1 MSFSQLGKTSSTVKH
16 SCKAQGIGRINFLDT
31 MNNPTYSSNIYCV
44 TLLRHG
50 ESLGNYEGRHQG
62 QADFPLTDRG
72 REQTRALVERWK
84 TEKKTFDL
92 ILSSPLARA
101 KETAEIISSELNI
114 PLVFDPLWMERNNG
128 LMAGLSP
135 EEVHETLPQ
144 PDFIYPYMPI
154 GQTGESQ
161 WELFLRAGIAVQSL
175 FKHPPGNYLVVSHGG
190 LLNMFFYAVLG
201 ISPQPNFHGPR
212 FRFNNTA
219 FATINYNPSSHRW
232 YILGVNDRQHWTS
245 GEA

>member
-1 MSFSQLGKTSSTVKH
+1 MRNDPQVS
-16 SCKAQGIGRINFLDT
+16 A
-31 MNNPTYSSNIYCV
+31 IYCL

-50 ESLGNYEGRHQG
+50 ESLGNFERRHQG

-72 REQTRALVERWK
+72 RKQTRMLVDRWK
-84 TEKKTFDL
+84 NENKTFDL
-92 ILSSPLARA
+92 VLSSPLARA
-101 KETAEIISSELNI
+101 KETAEIISAELKI
-114 PLVFDPLWMERNNG
+114 PIQFDPVWMERNNG

-135 EEVHETLPQ
+135 EEVLETLPQ
-144 PDFIYPYMPI
+144 PSFIYPYLPI

-161 WELFLRAGIAVQSL
+161 WELFLRAGNALQSI
-175 FKHPPGNYLVVSHGG
+175 FNHPPGDYLIVSHGG

-219 FATINYNPSSHRW
+219 FATLHYNPASHRW
-232 YILGVNDRQHWTS
+232 YILGVNDHQHCLAEES
-245 GEA
+245 